1 MQTLAECA
9 GRVALSLARTAETRR
24 VLERLHGSGVPAL
37 LVKGAHVEWTCYAHP
52 HQRERSD
59 TDLLIRDRDVAG
71 AGAVLTR
78 AGYEPAVQPG
88 GKVAVAQRTWLR
100 TDAAGVG
107 HAIDLHWRLSNV
119 QLFRSCLEWNELW
132 SSRVSI
138 PALGPHASGPSLE
151 HALILACIHRLAHH
165 ARSPRQVWLD
175 DIDRMCGLLDNE
187 TWSALTAS
195 ACSRGLGAAVAASL
209 QDASAACGTTVPARV
224 FRDLQAPGATSPEVA
239 RFIARPRTR
248 LGVALADW
256 RQLRLRDRITFIRDH
271 VLPPPSYIR
280 DRYEVTSPV
289 AVAWMYARRI
299 LMAIA
304 PTSSHAP
311 QSPPV
316 PPRARRSLT

>member
-1 MQTLAECA
+1 MQTLAKWA

-24 VLERLHGSGVPAL
+24 VLDGLHEAGVPAL

-59 TDLLIRDRDVAG
+59 TDLLVRDSDVA
-71 AGAVLTR
+71 AVGAVLTS

-88 GKVAVAQRTWLR
+88 GRVAVTQRTWLR
-100 TDAAGVG
+100 TDAAGVD

-119 QLFRSCLEWNELW
+119 QIFRSCLDWDELW

-138 PALGPHASGPSLE
+138 PPLGPHAYGPSLE
-151 HALILACIHRLAHH
+151 PALILACIHRLAHH

-175 DIDRMCGLLDNE
+175 DIDLLCGLLDE
-187 TWSALTAS
+187 KQWSTLTAL
-195 ACSRGLGAAVAASL
+195 ACSRGLGGAVAVSL
-209 QDASAACGTTVPARV
+209 HDASAACGTTVPARV
-224 FRDLQAPGATSPEVA
+224 LRDLQAPGATSLEVA

-248 LGVALADW
+248 LGVAFSDW
-256 RQLRLRDRITFIRDH
+256 RQLSVRDRLTFIRDH

-280 DRYEVTSPV
+280 DRYAVTSVP
-289 AVAWMYARRI
+289 AIAWMYMHRI

-304 PTSSHAP
+304 
-311 QSPPV
+311 
-316 PPRARRSLT
+316 ARPG